1 MFKNLIKQNQLA
13 FIILTILF
21 LIDRFSKFFILKLVE
36 QGEKLD
42 IYITSYLNLYLIW
55 NKGIAFGLLSFNENI
70 IYNIITV
77 LILIIIFTILIMVVK
92 SKGFVKYSLVAVL
105 AGALGNVFDRIYYS
119 AVPDFIDF
127 HINEFHWF
135 IFNIADIFITLGVFC
150 LIYVELFINKE
161 IKKDEKN
168 Y

>member
-1 MFKNLIKQNQLA
+1 MFKNFIKQNQLA
-13 FIILTILF
+13 FIMLTILF

-42 IYITSYLNLYLIW
+42 LYITSYLNLYLIW
-55 NKGIAFGLLSFNENI
+55 NKGVAFGLLSFNENI

-77 LILIIIFTILIMVVK
+77 LILIIIFTVLIMVLK
-92 SKGFVKYSLVAVL
+92 SKGFIKYSLVAVL

>member
-1 MFKNLIKQNQLA
+1 MFKNFIKQNQLA
-13 FIILTILF
+13 FIMLTILF

-42 IYITSYLNLYLIW
+42 LYITSYLNLYLIW

-70 IYNIITV
+70 IYNIITA

-161 IKKDEKN
+161 IKNNEKN

>member
-1 MFKNLIKQNQLA
+1 MFKNFINQNQLA
-13 FIILTILF
+13 FIMLTILF

-42 IYITSYLNLYLIW
+42 LYITSYLNLYLIW

-70 IYNIITV
+70 IYNIITA

>member
-1 MFKNLIKQNQLA
+1 M
-13 FIILTILF
+13 LTILF

-42 IYITSYLNLYLIW
+42 LYITSYLNLYLIW

-70 IYNIITV
+70 IYNIITA

-161 IKKDEKN
+161 IKNDEKN

>member
-1 MFKNLIKQNQLA
+1 M
-13 FIILTILF
+13 LTILF

-42 IYITSYLNLYLIW
+42 LYITSYLNLYLIW
-55 NKGIAFGLLSFNENI
+55 NKGIAFGLLSFNENM

-77 LILIIIFTILIMVVK
+77 LILIIIFTILIMIIK
-92 SKGFVKYSLVAVL
+92 SKGFVKYSLVIVL

-135 IFNIADIFITLGVFC
+135 IFNIADIFVTIGVFC

-161 IKKDEKN
+161 IKNNEKN

>member
-1 MFKNLIKQNQLA
+1 MFKNFINQNQLA
-13 FIILTILF
+13 FIMLTILF

-42 IYITSYLNLYLIW
+42 LYITSYLNLYLIW
-55 NKGIAFGLLSFNENI
+55 NKGIAFGLLSFNENM

-77 LILIIIFTILIMVVK
+77 LILIIIFTILIMIIK
-92 SKGFVKYSLVAVL
+92 SKGFVKYSLVIVL

-135 IFNIADIFITLGVFC
+135 IFNIADIFVTIGVFC

>member
-21 LIDRFSKFFILKLVE
+21 LIDRFSKFFILRLVE

-55 NKGIAFGLLSFNENI
+55 NKGIAFGLLSFNENM

-77 LILIIIFTILIMVVK
+77 LILIIIFTILIMIIK
-92 SKGFVKYSLVAVL
+92 SKGFVKYSLVIVL

-135 IFNIADIFITLGVFC
+135 IFNIADIFVTIGVFC

-161 IKKDEKN
+161 IKNNEKN

>member
-21 LIDRFSKFFILKLVE
+21 LIDRSSKFFILKLVE

-55 NKGIAFGLLSFNENI
+55 NKGIAFGLLSFNENM

-77 LILIIIFTILIMVVK
+77 LILIIIFTILIMVIK
-92 SKGFVKYSLVAVL
+92 SKGFVKYSLVVVL

-135 IFNIADIFITLGVFC
+135 IFNIADIFVTIGVFC

-161 IKKDEKN
+161 IKNNEKN

>member
-21 LIDRFSKFFILKLVE
+21 LIDRFSKFFILRLVE

-55 NKGIAFGLLSFNENI
+55 NKGIAFGLLSFNENT

-77 LILIIIFTILIMVVK
+77 LILIIISIVLMMTIK
-92 SKGFVKYSLVAVL
+92 SKGLKKYSFAAVL

-127 HINEFHWF
+127 HIGDYHWF
-135 IFNIADIFITLGVFC
+135 VFNVADIFITFGVIC
-150 LIYVELFINKE
+150 LILLEIMNKN
-161 IKKDEKN
+161 KVKN
-168 Y
+168 EVN

>member
-70 IYNIITV
+70 IYNTITV
-77 LILIIIFTILIMVVK
+77 LILIIIFTILIMVIK
-92 SKGFVKYSLVAVL
+92 SKGFVKYSLVVVL

-135 IFNIADIFITLGVFC
+135 IFNIADIFVTIGVFC

-161 IKKDEKN
+161 IKNNEKN

>member
-1 MFKNLIKQNQLA
+1 MFKNFIKQNQLA
-13 FIILTILF
+13 FIMLTILF

-42 IYITSYLNLYLIW
+42 LYITSYLNLYLIW
-55 NKGIAFGLLSFNENI
+55 NKGVAFGLLSFNENI
-70 IYNIITV
+70 IYNIITA

>member
-1 MFKNLIKQNQLA
+1 MFKNFINQNQLA
-13 FIILTILF
+13 FIMLTILF

-42 IYITSYLNLYLIW
+42 LYITSYLNLYLIW

-70 IYNIITV
+70 IYNIITA

-135 IFNIADIFITLGVFC
+135 IFNIADIFVTIGVFC

-161 IKKDEKN
+161 IKNNEKN

>member
-21 LIDRFSKFFILKLVE
+21 LIDRFSKFFILRLVE

-55 NKGIAFGLLSFNENI
+55 NKGIAFGLLSFNENM

-77 LILIIIFTILIMVVK
+77 LILIIIFTILIMTIK
-92 SKGFVKYSLVAVL
+92 SKGFVKYSLVIVL

-127 HINEFHWF
+127 HIHEFHWF
-135 IFNIADIFITLGVFC
+135 IFNIADIFVTIGVFC

-161 IKKDEKN
+161 IKNNEKN

>member
-21 LIDRFSKFFILKLVE
+21 LIDRSSKFFILKLVE

-70 IYNIITV
+70 IYNTITV
-77 LILIIIFTILIMVVK
+77 LILIIIFTILIMVIK
-92 SKGFVKYSLVAVL
+92 SKGFVKYSLVVVL

-135 IFNIADIFITLGVFC
+135 IFNIADIFVTIGVFC

-161 IKKDEKN
+161 IKNDEKN

>member
-21 LIDRFSKFFILKLVE
+21 LIDRFSKFFILRLVE

-55 NKGIAFGLLSFNENI
+55 NKGIAFGLLSFNENM

-77 LILIIIFTILIMVVK
+77 LILIIIFTILIMTIK
-92 SKGFVKYSLVAVL
+92 SKGFVKYSLVIVL

-135 IFNIADIFITLGVFC
+135 IFNIADIFVTIGVFC

-161 IKKDEKN
+161 IKNNEKN

>member
-21 LIDRFSKFFILKLVE
+21 LIDRSSKFFILKLVE

>member
-21 LIDRFSKFFILKLVE
+21 LIDRFSKFFILRLVE

-55 NKGIAFGLLSFNENI
+55 NKGIAFGLLSFNENM

-77 LILIIIFTILIMVVK
+77 LILIIIFTILIMIIK
-92 SKGFVKYSLVAVL
+92 SKGFVKYSLVIVL

-127 HINEFHWF
+127 HIHEFHWF
-135 IFNIADIFITLGVFC
+135 IFNIADIFVTIGVFC

-161 IKKDEKN
+161 IKNNEKN

>member
-1 MFKNLIKQNQLA
+1 MFKNFIKENKLA
-13 FIILTILF
+13 FLMLIVLF
-21 LIDRFSKFFILKLVE
+21 LVDRFSKFFILKLVE
-36 QGEKLD
+36 QDGMLD
-42 IYITSYLNLYLIW
+42 FYLNTNLNLYLIW
-55 NKGIAFGLLSFNENI
+55 NKGIAFGLLSFNEST
-70 IYNIITV
+70 IYNIITA
-77 LILIIIFTILIMVVK
+77 LILIIIFIIIIRIIK
-92 SKGFVKYSLVAVL
+92 SKGFTKYSLVAVL

-161 IKKDEKN
+161 IKKNEKN